1 MPWKTPGGLGG
12 RAPQSQNHLPF
23 PKKRIFRL
31 ANRNLVESKAL
42 SPRSQLQDVT
52 KKFTL
57 IELLVVIAI
66 IAILASM
73 LLPALGK
80 ARQKAASVNCAGK
93 LKQIGTGVLFYTMDK
108 DDYVPSWNY
117 SASLVSADANIP
129 TTTLKWHHYMY
140 KAYGIAIPV
149 FFCPATSVTK
159 TPTNGNAFLY
169 NYIGYGY
176 NYQQVGTSQYALPGG
191 STQLKEDTPAKL
203 GQIKVPS
210 LTITHCDTLGL
221 YYSAT
226 GNYNYGFYLLNTFKG
241 LSSGN
246 AYGGRHGN
254 SMNLVFVD
262 GHVSSLRVG
271 NVEDPY
277 SNLLGASTNP
287 SGLKNFWDRTAN
299 RNYGVF

>member
-1 MPWKTPGGLGG
+1 MK
-12 RAPQSQNHLPF
+12 
-23 PKKRIFRL
+23 
-31 ANRNLVESKAL
+31 
-42 SPRSQLQDVT
+42 

-80 ARQKAASVNCAGK
+80 ARQKAASVNCAGN

-129 TTTLKWHHYMY
+129 TTILKWHHYLY
-140 KAYGIAIPV
+140 KMYGIGIPS
-149 FFCPATSVTK
+149 FFCPATSVRN

-176 NYQQVGTSQYALPGG
+176 NYSQVGTSQYALPGG
-191 STQLKEDTPAKL
+191 STPLKEDTPAKL
-203 GQIKVPS
+203 GQIKIPS

-226 GNYNYGFYLLNTFKG
+226 ANYNYGFYLLNTWKG
-241 LSSGN
+241 ASSGN

-254 SMNLVFVD
+254 SDEPGFCRWTCQQSACSRCGKPVCHSGSCYHSQQHKKFLGSHCKPELQSLLIHFRKYLISKARSLALPCRVW
-262 GHVSSLRVG
+262 SSIFPKK
-271 NVEDPY
+271 E
-277 SNLLGASTNP
+277 A
-287 SGLKNFWDRTAN
+287 
-299 RNYGVF
+299 